1 MLEITAF
8 EMTSD
13 ISQTS
18 GRWQMKQ
25 QILSHQQ
32 AVKSR
37 AKLSKNFETVIK
49 FLYLLK
55 YCPNDKENIKI

>member
-25 QILSHQQ
+25 QILSH
-32 AVKSR
+32 
-37 AKLSKNFETVIK
+37 
-49 FLYLLK
+49 
-55 YCPNDKENIKI
+55 